1 MRTNGLTRRH
11 FLTGVA
17 ATAATVTL
25 LRPRV
30 FGANERVNLAGIGCG
45 GKGGSDLNDAANCGA
60 NIVALCDVNEGAM
73 GGAVKRWPESRR
85 FKDMRK
91 MLDDMEKE
99 IDAVTVSTPD
109 HMHFSGA
116 MCAMLRGKHAFVQ
129 KPMTHNVWEAKRLAA
144 VAREKKVA
152 TQMGIQ
158 GHANEGP
165 RLLCEWLQAGVIGNV
180 TEVHYCTDRPGRWW
194 PQGGIDR
201 PKDMPPVPADLDWD
215 LWLGVAPERP
225 YHPCY
230 LPIKWRGWWDFG
242 CGALGDIGCHVMDA
256 GFWALKL
263 GEPTS
268 IDVQVP
274 EVRAETG
281 PEWSIITYQFPARG
295 NLSPVKVIWHDGG
308 KQPPRP
314 KDLEPDRKLPNESW
328 CVLYGDKGTILHD
341 FYCGSVR
348 VVPEAR
354 HKELNVTSIPK
365 TLPRAPKGPAPH
377 MAEYI
382 RACKGGEPAGAN
394 FEYAAALSTMVLL
407 GNFAVRTG
415 RKVEWDASK
424 QQCTNMPET
433 NKWLAREPRK
443 GWQELYKGL

>member
-1 MRTNGLTRRH
+1 MSNHGLSRRA
-11 FLTGVA
+11 FLTSVA
-17 ATAATVTL
+17 ATAATVTI
-25 LRPRV
+25 LRRGV

-60 NIVALCDVNEGAM
+60 NIVALCDVDDRSS
-73 GGAVKRWPESRR
+73 GGAAKKFPNAKR

-91 MLDDMEKE
+91 MFDEMEKE

-116 MCAMLRGKHAFVQ
+116 MSALMRGKHAFVQ
-129 KPMTHNVWEAKRLAA
+129 KPMTHNVWEAKRLAV
-144 VAREKKVA
+144 VAREKKLA

-165 RLLCEWLQAGVIGNV
+165 RLLNEWLRAGVIGNV
-180 TEVHYCTDRPGRWW
+180 TEVHYCTDRPGNWW
-194 PQGGIDR
+194 PQGGLQR
-201 PKDMPPVPADLDWD
+201 PQERPECPKELDWD

-256 GFWALKL
+256 GFWALDL
-263 GEPTS
+263 GEPVS
-268 IDVQVP
+268 IEAEVP
-274 EVRAETG
+274 EVG
-281 PEWSIITYQFPARG
+281 PESGPKWSIITYQFPARG
-295 NLSPVKVIWHDGG
+295 ERPPVKVVWHDGG

-328 CVLYGDKGTILHD
+328 AILYGEKGTIMHD
-341 FYCGSVR
+341 FYCGTVR
-348 VVPEAR
+348 VIPEAK
-354 HKELNVTSIPK
+354 HKELGVSKIPK
-365 TLPRAPKGPAPH
+365 TLPRAPAGQAPH
-377 MAEYI
+377 MAEYL
-382 RACKGGEPAGAN
+382 RACNGGEAAGAN
-394 FEYAAALSTMVLL
+394 FEYASALTTMVLL
-407 GNFAVRTG
+407 GNLATRTG
-415 RKVEWDASK
+415 KRIEWDAK
-424 QQCTNMPET
+424 AQKCTNLPEC

-443 GWQELYKGL
+443 GWAELYKV